1 MLRVFLILSPL
12 ILVMACDHTHP
23 LAEHEHGVGRHTHP
37 IPNELQELIGHSHE
51 IPEHSHQHSHELEN
65 HNHPIPN
72 EVQRLLNHSHQI
84 ESHTHDFSDIPIQEH
99 VHPFPEHSH
108 GEETILNP
116 PTDFVFDP
124 DNNWV
129 GVWSQVNL
137 GKEFQFFDDGTYAEG
152 WDLMTDEPWG
162 IDLGIYNVE
171 GNRYSLTEF
180 IELDDGVWAITE
192 VGTWELNGNLLILT
206 SDSGEI
212 TVFMRIG

>member
-1 MLRVFLILSPL
+1 MIFQTSPFKS
-12 ILVMACDHTHP
+12 MCTHF
-23 LAEHEHGVGRHTHP
+23 
-37 IPNELQELIGHSHE
+37 QK
-51 IPEHSHQHSHELEN
+51 
-65 HNHPIPN
+65 
-72 EVQRLLNHSHQI
+72 
-84 ESHTHDFSDIPIQEH
+84 
-99 VHPFPEHSH
+99 HSH